1 MSNRFRHP
9 QGARAART
17 VKRLALVFAV
27 ALLAG
32 CGGGSSTTTTKT
44 ATAATPD
51 AAAAMQALIAANPKL
66 GGTVK
71 VLYETGTWAVVQS
84 SRGNT
89 AHAVVFRFDGKEWV
103 PDRTG
108 KVKVAVLGPQP
119 GTTAARLPQVAIGI
133 TSKLPFV
140 DSGLWVDGKELFEK
154 GGGSATNGTIYGAP
168 PAALKPGIHV
178 AVGYARNIANG
189 TAVAWVFKTP

>member
-1 MSNRFRHP
+1 M
-9 QGARAART
+9 
-17 VKRLALVFAV
+17 KRLALLLAV

-32 CGGGSSTTTTKT
+32 CGGGSNTTTSTTATTT
-44 ATAATPD
+44 ATPD

-71 VLYETGTWAVVQS
+71 VLYQTGSWAVVQS

-89 AHAVVFRFDGKEWV
+89 AHAVAFRFDGKEWV
-103 PDRTG
+103 PDQTG

-119 GTTAARLPQVAIGI
+119 GTAAPRLPQVAIGI

-154 GGGSATNGTIYGAP
+154 GGGSATSGTIYGAP
-168 PAALKPGIHV
+168 AKPLEPGTHV
-178 AVGYARNIANG
+178 AVGYARNIADG
-189 TAVAWVFKTP
+189 TAVAWVFRTG